1 MEEDIKK
8 KINQVEDYLCDV
20 GLDLEYARDELNR
33 LYDTLEEK
41 SNNGIKDI
49 NNFKRELKRDG
60 LYNQKLEG
68 IRLSQTLWGI
78 YFILSDNVKTLIPKE
93 TRTVGRIDWILAAI
107 GVVIPSVMTFIMN
120 SLK

>member
-33 LYDTLEEK
+33 LYDTIEEK

-49 NNFKRELKRDG
+49 NNFKRELKREG
-60 LYNQKLEG
+60 LYSEKLDD
-68 IRLSQTLWGI
+68 
-78 YFILSDNVKTLIPKE
+78 FIEEYMKYYNK
-93 TRTVGRIDWILAAI
+93 
-107 GVVIPSVMTFIMN
+107 
-120 SLK
+120 

>member
-33 LYDTLEEK
+33 LYDTIEGK
-41 SNNGIKDI
+41 NNNSIKDI

-60 LYNQKLEG
+60 LYNQKLED
-68 IRLSQTLWGI
+68 
-78 YFILSDNVKTLIPKE
+78 FIEQYMLYYNK
-93 TRTVGRIDWILAAI
+93 
-107 GVVIPSVMTFIMN
+107 
-120 SLK
+120 

>member
-33 LYDTLEEK
+33 LYDTIEEK

-60 LYNQKLEG
+60 LYNQKLED
-68 IRLSQTLWGI
+68 
-78 YFILSDNVKTLIPKE
+78 FIEQYMLYYNK
-93 TRTVGRIDWILAAI
+93 
-107 GVVIPSVMTFIMN
+107 
-120 SLK
+120 

>member
-33 LYDTLEEK
+33 LYDTIEGK
-41 SNNGIKDI
+41 SNSGIKDI

-60 LYNQKLEG
+60 LYNQKLED
-68 IRLSQTLWGI
+68 
-78 YFILSDNVKTLIPKE
+78 FIEQYMLYYNK
-93 TRTVGRIDWILAAI
+93 
-107 GVVIPSVMTFIMN
+107 
-120 SLK
+120 